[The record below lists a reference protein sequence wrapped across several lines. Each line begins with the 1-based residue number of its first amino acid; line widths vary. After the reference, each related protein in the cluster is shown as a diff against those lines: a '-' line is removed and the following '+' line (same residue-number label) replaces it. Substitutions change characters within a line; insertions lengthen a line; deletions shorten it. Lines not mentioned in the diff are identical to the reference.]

1 MCQLQFQTFRFGWG
15 ISKGYPEEK
24 YKWLTMGVEDERPQ
38 RKLKLLGLHGFR
50 TSGEIL
56 QRQLSKWGPSVHEL
70 IDLVTTILT
79 PKTLLSPLFQKF
91 LSTHRGYVALQRL
104 THREC
109 GVLFRFESF
118 IRVNCRQLLW
128 SGFQV
133 VKMQTIVAG
142 IQPLYLKLG
151 NRLFLLSYDV
161 PMSVLLQCWVNCCWP
176 CWLFQSARRLIRL
189 CEFIKLCACAF
200 SFLVLTLGNSCVLGF
215 RWSKPEKYCCHTNY
229 QKFRNR
235 LFPPYIWLAIWI
247 LRFLGVWL
255 PYLDSNTRS
264 QEFLA

>member
-1 MCQLQFQTFRFGWG
+1 MTDNGGWRWEATEEVEVARTPWLPNQRGNPPTPAFQMGSQCAWAHWFGD
-15 ISKGYPEEK
+15 SH
-24 YKWLTMGVEDERPQ
+24 TN
-38 RKLKLLGLHGFR
+38 
-50 TSGEIL
+50 S
-56 QRQLSKWGPSVHEL
+56 
-70 IDLVTTILT
+70 
-79 PKTLLSPLFQKF
+79 KTLLSPLFQNF

-176 CWLFQSARRLIRL
+176 CWLFQSACRLIRL
-189 CEFIKLCACAF
+189 
-200 SFLVLTLGNSCVLGF
+200 
-215 RWSKPEKYCCHTNY
+215 YMM
-229 QKFRNR
+229 
-235 LFPPYIWLAIWI
+235 
-247 LRFLGVWL
+247 LRGSWRTMRI
-255 PYLDSNTRS
+255 Y
-264 QEFLA
+264 

>member
-79 PKTLLSPLFQKF
+79 PKTLLSPLFQKI
-91 LSTHRGYVALQRL
+91 LSTHRGYDALQRL
-104 THREC
+104 AHREC
-109 GVLFRFESF
+109 ALFRFGSF

-151 NRLFLLSYDV
+151 NRLFPPQLWCTHVATTSMLGQLLLALLALPKCSQTHRVIYDTPWILTHHANLLSYAH
-161 PMSVLLQCWVNCCWP
+161 VLFHFW
-176 CWLFQSARRLIRL
+176 F
-189 CEFIKLCACAF
+189 
-200 SFLVLTLGNSCVLGF
+200 
-215 RWSKPEKYCCHTNY
+215 
-229 QKFRNR
+229 
-235 LFPPYIWLAIWI
+235 
-247 LRFLGVWL
+247 
-255 PYLDSNTRS
+255 
-264 QEFLA
+264 